1 MNLPERLSNAQSWTV
16 IGPMGPQLSHDLTAH
31 PILAVDGGASFT
43 SKIDVWTGDQ
53 DSLKTNLVC
62 AHQLL
67 LKPNKDF
74 SDLASAFQILSK
86 TKGEIFHLWGFL
98 GGRLDHELFNIGEAL
113 RFISQRPGQKISFYN
128 YDGKIQVQVFGQGI
142 HQFTRAGTFSVATLA
157 KTKFKLTGQCRYQIT
172 EFTEISPLSSFG
184 LSNHGDGLMTLES
197 SDPVFVLFPEFT

>member
-1 MNLPERLSNAQSWTV
+1 
-16 IGPMGPQLSHDLTAH
+16 MGPQLSHDLTAH

-43 SKIDVWTGDQ
+43 SRIDVWTGDQ

-74 SDLASAFQILSK
+74 SDLAAAFQILSK

-157 KTKFKLTGQCRYQIT
+157 KTQFKLTGQCRYQIT

-184 LSNHGDGLMTLES
+184 LSNLGDGLMTLES
-197 SDPVFVLFPEFT
+197 LDPVFVLFPEFT